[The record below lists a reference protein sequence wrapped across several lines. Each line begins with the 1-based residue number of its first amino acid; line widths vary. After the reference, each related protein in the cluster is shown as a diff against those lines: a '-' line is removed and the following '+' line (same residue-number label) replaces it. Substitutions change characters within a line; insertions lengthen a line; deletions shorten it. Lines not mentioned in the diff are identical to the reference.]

1 MRKTLL
7 LLLLTAVF
15 CGAFARKTPQV
26 APAPQV
32 PDSLRGF
39 YLFTEGIK
47 QAFIERDTAAARASL
62 ERSVEADST
71 YGPAWYELAELL
83 LLRRPALC
91 TPLAAAWFPALCSTE
106 SYPVFL
112 RNGSKMPA
120 W

>member
-1 MRKTLL
+1 MTPPTMRKTLL

-47 QAFIERDTAAARASL
+47 QAFICLLYTSPSPRD
-62 ERSVEADST
+62 
-71 YGPAWYELAELL
+71 
-83 LLRRPALC
+83 
-91 TPLAAAWFPALCSTE
+91 CS
-106 SYPVFL
+106 
-112 RNGSKMPA
+112 
-120 W
+120 

>member
-15 CGAFARKTPQV
+15 CGALARKTPQV

-47 QAFIERDTAAARASL
+47 QAFIEWDTAAARASL

-71 YGPAWYELAELL
+71 YGPSTK
-83 LLRRPALC
+83 RP
-91 TPLAAAWFPALCSTE
+91 TAAKSGGSTC
-106 SYPVFL
+106 VC
-112 RNGSKMPA
+112 
-120 W
+120 